1 MAHSVRWLGH
11 AACQITTE
19 KGVVILIDP
28 WISGNPSCPVK
39 KEDIKRADL
48 ILITHDHFDHLGT
61 DVPDLVKA
69 TGAMVIV
76 QPELVE
82 TLQKAGVSAD
92 HIVHFGM
99 GMNIGAQAEIAG
111 IKIIMTQAF
120 HSCAA
125 GSPAGYIVI
134 LDDGKTIYHTGDTG
148 VFDSMRLFGEI
159 YNIDLALVPI
169 GSVFTMNPFQAAV
182 SLALIKPKIAI
193 PIHYQTFPVLTQDAG
208 EFIDLSSKKAPEVKV
223 EAIKPGQEVQI

>member
-1 MAHSVRWLGH
+1 MAHRVRWLGH

-19 KGVVILIDP
+19 KGAVILIDP
-28 WISGNPSCPVK
+28 WISGNPSCPIK
-39 KEDIKRADL
+39 KDDIKQADL

-61 DVPDLVKA
+61 DVPDLVKS
-69 TGAMVIV
+69 TGATVIV
-76 QPELVE
+76 QPELAD
-82 TLQKAGVSAD
+82 TLRKAGVSSD
-92 HIVHFGM
+92 NIVHYGM
-99 GMNIGAQAEIAG
+99 GMNIGAEAEIAG
-111 IKIIMTQAF
+111 VKVIMVQAF

-125 GSPAGYIVI
+125 GTPAGYIII

-148 VFDSMRLFGEI
+148 VFDSMRLFGDI

-169 GSVFTMNPFQAAV
+169 GSVFTMNPLQAAV
-182 SLALIKPKIAI
+182 SLSLIKPKVAI
-193 PIHYQTFPVLTQDAG
+193 PIHYRTFPVLTQDAA

>member
-1 MAHSVRWLGH
+1 MAHSVKWLGH

-28 WISGNPSCPVK
+28 WLTGNPSSPVK
-39 KEDIKRADL
+39 KEEIKRADL
-48 ILITHDHFDHLGT
+48 ILVTHDHFDHLGT

-69 TGAMVIV
+69 TGATVIV
-76 QPELVE
+76 QPELVD
-82 TLQKAGVSAD
+82 TLQRAGVNAD
-92 HIVHFGM
+92 NIIHGGM

-111 IKIIMTQAF
+111 VKVIMTQAF
-120 HSCAA
+120 HSSTN
-125 GSPAGYIVI
+125 GSPTGYIII

-148 VFDSMRLFGEI
+148 IFDSMRIFGEI

-169 GSVFTMNPFQAAV
+169 GSVFTMNPLQAAA

-193 PIHYQTFPVLTQDAG
+193 PIHYQTFPLLTQGAE
-208 EFIDLSSKKAPEVKV
+208 EFIDLSKKKAPDVKV
-223 EAIKPGQEVQI
+223 EAIKPGQEVLL